1 MYALRSGI
9 PIVPVAYQE
18 SKSVFKKK
26 LTIRFGQPLNVPQ
39 SLHPTRQE
47 INSVIEQLEKVLQEL
62 LPNSFQ
68 ESDEL
73 QLFNHFLNNL
83 FC

>member
-1 MYALRSGI
+1 MENLIILSI
-9 PIVPVAYQE
+9 
-18 SKSVFKKK
+18 
-26 LTIRFGQPLNVPQ
+26 PQ
-39 SLHPTRQE
+39 SLHPTRLE
-47 INSVIEQLEKVLQEL
+47 INSVIEQLEKALQEL

-68 ESDEL
+68 EFDEL